1 MSAQTM
7 RKNMPRLLLLLPTLS
22 LTLLLGPGISLS
34 AGGLTDTEQNPKTT
48 ATVQASLLNEN
59 PYILGAGDRLE
70 IRLFDAPELSG
81 EVSVLNDGTA
91 SLPLIGSVRVQGLTL
106 VQAELWFTALYRQQL
121 QRPDLQVSV
130 VQPRPIRVAMVGEVE
145 RPGLYSLT
153 TSESS
158 QTEGAGNKISGLP
171 TVVDALQKA
180 GGITLYA
187 NLRKVVL
194 QRRLPG
200 DDPAYK
206 RTNLNLLAL
215 LQEGDQLQNPLLF
228 DGDTIR
234 VIKADQPVEESIEVA
249 SANFS
254 PQVINVNITGEVE
267 QPGLVNL
274 QANTPLVQ
282 GVLAA
287 GGPQTWRANTGN
299 VELIRIN
306 RNGSATRQRFRLDLS
321 QGASNEKNPPLRDG
335 DTIVVHRSGLAKTSD
350 AIGAV
355 SEPIS
360 GLVNLWALLDLINK
374 Y

>member
-1 MSAQTM
+1 MS
-7 RKNMPRLLLLLPTLS
+7 KNMPRLLLLLPTLS
-22 LTLLLGPGISLS
+22 LTLLLGPGLPLS
-34 AGGLTDTEQNPKTT
+34 AGGLTNTEQNSKST
-48 ATVQASLLNEN
+48 ATVQAALLNEN

-121 QRPDLQVSV
+121 QRPDLQVRV

-234 VIKADQPVEESIEVA
+234 VVKADQPVEESIEVA

-254 PQVINVNITGEVE
+254 PQVINVNVTGEVE

-355 SEPIS
+355 SEPVS